1 MAKKRR
7 RKVSASGDATVERP
21 ATAADPAQVF
31 HPGLPEKDSIGAW
44 ILAMR
49 VRTLPVAFA
58 PVALGAAISYA
69 MGPVRWG
76 PLLAALVAAL
86 LIQIGTNF
94 ANDVFD
100 FEKGADNAER
110 IGPPRAVQAGLLTPA
125 KVRIGMYLAF
135 ALATAL
141 GVYLTITVG
150 KLIPIIGVASILS
163 GIAYT
168 GGPFPLAYN
177 GLGDL
182 FVFVFFGGVAVV
194 GSTYVG
200 SGQFPLIA
208 FLGAIP
214 VGALATAVLVVNNV
228 RDHETDARVNKR
240 TLVVRFG
247 RKFGVVEYF
256 VLLIL
261 AFAAPGVMVAVAGA
275 SPWVLLSLAVLPRAL
290 RVASTVAFEK
300 DGVTLTKQLAAT
312 AQILL
317 GHTTLVSI
325 GLAMKFNP

>member
-1 MAKKRR
+1 MSKKRR
-7 RKVSASGDATVERP
+7 KKQPSNEP
-21 ATAADPAQVF
+21 ATAAVGEGASPVF
-31 HPGLPEKDSIGAW
+31 HPGLPERDSLGAW

-69 MGPVRWG
+69 MGPVRWL
-76 PLLAALVAAL
+76 PILAALLAAL

-110 IGPPRAVQAGLLTPA
+110 IGPPRAVQAGLLTA
-125 KVRIGMYLAF
+125 KKVRVGMYAAF
-135 ALATAL
+135 ALATLL
-141 GVYLTITVG
+141 GAYLTFTVG

-200 SGQFPLIA
+200 SGAFPLLA
-208 FLGAIP
+208 FLGAIS

-228 RDHETDARVNKR
+228 RDHETDARVNKK

-247 RKFGVVEYF
+247 RKFGVIEYG
-256 VLLIL
+256 VLLVM
-261 AFAAPGVMVAVAGA
+261 AFAVPGLMVAVGGA

-290 RVASTVAFEK
+290 RVAAKLAFEK
-300 DGVTLTKQLAAT
+300 DGAVLTEQLAAT

-317 GHTTLVSI
+317 GHTVLVAV
-325 GLAMKFNP
+325 GLCVRLPS